1 MENTK
6 FNVQP
11 KAALNQREILVVFSG
26 LLLGMLL
33 AALDQTIVATA
44 LPTIVSDLGGL
55 NELSWVVTAYILA
68 STASTPLWGKIGD
81 LMGRKRIFQAAIVL
95 FLLGSAA
102 SGLSQ
107 NMGELITFRAVQ
119 GLGAGGLMVTAMAIV
134 GDIVSARD
142 RGRYQGIF
150 GAVFAVSSII
160 GPLLGG
166 FIVQNFSW
174 HWVFYINVPIGI
186 VALIVTGSVLP
197 RMGPKSRPVID
208 YLGTALIASAATALV
223 LIASLGGVTYAWDS
237 TFIIT
242 LGIAAVILIALF
254 IIVEMR
260 VREPVLPLRLFRNP
274 VFSMTSAIGFIVG
287 FAMFGAI
294 TFLPLYLQVVERV
307 TPTDSGIRLLPMLA
321 GMLLTSIV
329 SGMLISRWGRYK
341 VFPIA
346 GTAVMGAGLYL
357 LSLLKV
363 DTSILEMSVYM
374 FVLGFGLGM
383 VMQVLVIA
391 VQNAVEFRDLGTA
404 TSGAT
409 FFRSIG
415 SAFGV
420 AVFGEIFAHNL
431 NANLAK
437 VIASGS
443 LPAGFNP
450 ESAMSNPQLLQSLP
464 LSVIGSYLNGFALAL
479 HTVFLYAI
487 PVAALGF
494 ILSWFLKENPLRL
507 TTHIGSAEGP
517 AALEMEMSKSD
528 WGDAERRRLSM
539 GLLLATIAN
548 QAQREDADPG
558 LLASLSA
565 GVDGRL
571 SHDIPDDERGHIV
584 AQEFIEPL
592 ALEMILSSFPRQA
605 TPGNGTREHLTE
617 NSASAPLSEEMAE
630 KPQAQSGRFSE
641 ERVRTD
647 SYSSE

>member
-1 MENTK
+1 LENTRI
-6 FNVQP
+6 NVQT
-11 KAALNQREILVVFSG
+11 KAALNHREILIVFSG

-107 NMGELITFRAVQ
+107 NMGELITFRAMQ

-142 RGRYQGIF
+142 RGKYQGIF
-150 GAVFAVSSII
+150 GAVFAVSSIV

-186 VALIVTGSVLP
+186 VALIVTGAVLP
-197 RMGPKSRPVID
+197 RMGPKGRPVID

-223 LIASLGGVTYAWDS
+223 LITSLGGVTYAWDS
-237 TFIIT
+237 TFIIS
-242 LGIAAVILIALF
+242 LGIAAVILIAAF
-254 IIVEMR
+254 IFVERR
-260 VREPVLPLRLFRNP
+260 VKEPVLPLRLFRNP

-307 TPTDSGIRLLPMLA
+307 TPTDSGLRLLPMLA

-329 SGMLISRWGRYK
+329 SGMLITRWGRYK
-341 VFPIA
+341 IFPIA

-363 DTSILEMSVYM
+363 NTSILAMSVYM

-383 VMQVLVIA
+383 VMQVLIIA

-431 NANLAK
+431 SANLAK
-437 VIASGS
+437 LSSGS

-450 ESAMSNPQLLQSLP
+450 EAAMSNPQLLQSLP
-464 LSVIGSYLNGFALAL
+464 LSVIGNYLNAFAQAL

-487 PVAALGF
+487 PVAVLGF
-494 ILSWFLKENPLRL
+494 ILSWFLKENPLRM
-507 TTHIGSAEGP
+507 TTHIGSAEG
-517 AALEMEMSKSD
+517 AAAMEMPTND
-528 WGDAERRRLSM
+528 RGGLERKRLSM
-539 GLLLATIAN
+539 GLLLAAIAN

-571 SHDIPDDERGHIV
+571 SHEIPDDERGRIV

-592 ALEMILSSFPRQA
+592 ALELILSSFPRQTTA
-605 TPGNGTREHLTE
+605 GDGTREH
-617 NSASAPLSEEMAE
+617 SETA
-630 KPQAQSGRFSE
+630 AE
-641 ERVRTD
+641 ERTGETQISETGF
-647 SYSSE
+647 SYNDRRSSFGEAAGD